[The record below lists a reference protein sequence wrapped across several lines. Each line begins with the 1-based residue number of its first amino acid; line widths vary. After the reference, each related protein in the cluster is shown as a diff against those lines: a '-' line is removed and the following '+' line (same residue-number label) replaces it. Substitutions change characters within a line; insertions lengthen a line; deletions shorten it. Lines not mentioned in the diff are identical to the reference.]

1 MKLSQLNLFILAA
14 ALSVSTGALAQSKA
28 RTASKNI
35 DVAND
40 VDNLG
45 GSKAL
50 VEMATAMDPKNK
62 ARIVQNR
69 QVDRNLRLE
78 LDVNYGG
85 VAGGDSYLK
94 TQKVGVGAEFHI
106 NPRWSLGV
114 RYNDYGSNLTAEG
127 QRVFQEARDAYD
139 KGNKAVFPDIDT
151 PQNSV
156 VGTLSWYPIYGK
168 TNLMNMGI
176 AQFDMY
182 LLAGGGQMTLA
193 SGPTS
198 LLTGGAGV
206 GFWVSQHFSI
216 RTEITYNNYKDKIA
230 TGERNLHTV
239 NGQIGIGL
247 LL

>member
-1 MKLSQLNLFILAA
+1 MKFLLLAG
-14 ALSVSTGALAQSKA
+14 ALSLTSPLLAQAKS
-28 RTASKNI
+28 RTSTKRIN
-35 DVAND
+35 VSQD

-45 GSKAL
+45 GNKAL
-50 VEMATAMDPKNK
+50 VEMATALDPNNR

-78 LDVNYGG
+78 LNVNYGG
-85 VAGGDSYLK
+85 VAGGDPYLR
-94 TQKVGVGAEFHI
+94 TQKVGVAGEFHF

-114 RYNDYGSNLTAEG
+114 RYNDYGNQLTAEG
-127 QRVFQEARDAYD
+127 DRVFQEARENNAHSRP
-139 KGNKAVFPDIDT
+139 GVVPDIDT

-156 VGTLSWYPIYGK
+156 LGVLSWYPIYGK
-168 TNLMNMGI
+168 TNLMNLGI

-182 LLAGGGQMTLA
+182 LLAGGGQMTLD
-193 SGPTS
+193 SGTTS
-198 LLTGGAGV
+198 LATAGAGV

-216 RTEITYNNYKDKIA
+216 RTELTYQNYKDRIFS
-230 TGERNLHTV
+230 GERNIHTV